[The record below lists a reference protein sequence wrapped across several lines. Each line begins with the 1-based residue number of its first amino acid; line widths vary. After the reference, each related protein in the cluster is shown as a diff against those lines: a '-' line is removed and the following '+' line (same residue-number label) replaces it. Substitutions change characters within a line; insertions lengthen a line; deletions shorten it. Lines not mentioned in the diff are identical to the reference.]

1 MTDVI
6 RVRDLRLRTRIGVS
20 DEERA
25 SAREVIVDFDLE
37 TDTRRAGVSDEL
49 EDTIDYHQAVVAV
62 AELVENVETR
72 LLEHLAEKIA
82 SRLTALRGAGK
93 VILEIRKESPP
104 IVEAEVGSVS
114 VRIERRAQS

>member
-1 MTDVI
+1 MTDLI

-25 SAREVIVDFDLE
+25 VAREVIVDFDLE

-49 EDTIDYHQAVVAV
+49 ADTIDYHQAVVAV
-62 AELVENVETR
+62 AELVENAETR

-82 SRLTALRGAGK
+82 ARLTALSGADE

>member
-1 MTDVI
+1 MTDLI

-25 SAREVIVDFDLE
+25 VAREVIVDFDLE

-49 EDTIDYHQAVVAV
+49 ADTIDYHQAVVAV
-62 AELVENVETR
+62 AELVENAETR

-82 SRLTALRGAGK
+82 ARLTALSGAGE

>member
-25 SAREVIVDFDLE
+25 SAREVIVDFDFE